1 MHYYHLPI
9 LRTLL
14 LHLTLNKLYW
24 TEIKMYLITT
34 AMYDQETTS
43 ARRTNVLVQ
52 RHTCLCHC
60 FYPRDFSLVH
70 VITSRVCIGV
80 IRHVTSSKS
89 GSSAQ
94 VTHGF
99 LWLYSRPRH
108 NVTFV
113 QTSYEMWRHQNP
125 VPVRR
130 SLADFFNFPAA

>member
-24 TEIKMYLITT
+24 TEIKMCLITRP
-34 AMYDQETTS
+34 Y
-43 ARRTNVLVQ
+43 VW
-52 RHTCLCHC
+52 
-60 FYPRDFSLVH
+60 PRDNQCTPNERPRAASHMPLPLLLPTWLYSRARQ
-70 VITSRVCIGV
+70 TSRVCIGV